1 MDDQISKELLQ
12 IRVTG
17 TAIRPGQMDFGLEV
31 LIRIADI
38 RGLEG
43 SEDTPAELLP
53 AGEPLPTDFWRSPS
67 IEELATAQDV
77 HRLVDVKVLFGTWPG
92 GENDGFED
100 SIRLLRDRSLA
111 GGSRP

>member
-1 MDDQISKELLQ
+1 MDDQISKEVAQ
-12 IRVTG
+12 TRVTG

-53 AGEPLPTDFWRSPS
+53 AGEALPMDFWRSPT

-77 HRLVDVKVLFGTWPG
+77 HPLDDVSAIFGTWPG
-92 GENDGFED
+92 GETDGFED